1 MDRSSALFYLSYIIV
16 LCLVVVSGANSL
28 ILVSSPSF
36 LVKIFLKTEPMSM
49 MLRNPQR
56 RLWFDSQL
64 SQRQGGAG
72 PPDDRHEWEQVS
84 AWTPLC
90 LRVRA
95 KSLQLCLTLA
105 TPWTIV
111 HQAPLLHGISQARI
125 LKWVPMPPPGDL
137 SNPRMEPASPALQAA
152 NSGPPRCS
160 CWLLPWTLSGEL
172 VPAQPWSMLCFA
184 SVRFFYRADSGKIK
198 VGEPQGGIE
207 MPEGKCHW
215 HLFSSYQH
223 ISWGAL

>member
-16 LCLVVVSGANSL
+16 LCLVVVSGTNSTNSL

-49 MLRNPQR
+49 MPRNPQR

-90 LRVRA
+90 LHVRA

-111 HQAPLLHGISQARI
+111 HQAPLLPGISQARI

-152 NSGPPRCS
+152 NAGPPRCS
-160 CWLLPWTLSGEL
+160 CCSSRELSLESLSQLSPGACCVLLQLDSFTEQTVERSKWENLKGE
-172 VPAQPWSMLCFA
+172 
-184 SVRFFYRADSGKIK
+184 
-198 VGEPQGGIE
+198 
-207 MPEGKCHW
+207 
-215 HLFSSYQH
+215 
-223 ISWGAL
+223 

>member
-16 LCLVVVSGANSL
+16 LCLVVVSGTNSTNSL

-49 MLRNPQR
+49 MPRNPQR

-90 LRVRA
+90 LHVRA
-95 KSLQLCLTLA
+95 KSLQLCLTLCGPMNFSMPGFPSFA
-105 TPWTIV
+105 ILLGV
-111 HQAPLLHGISQARI
+111 HS
-125 LKWVPMPPPGDL
+125 
-137 SNPRMEPASPALQAA
+137 S
-152 NSGPPRCS
+152 
-160 CWLLPWTLSGEL
+160 
-172 VPAQPWSMLCFA
+172 
-184 SVRFFYRADSGKIK
+184 KIK
-198 VGEPQGGIE
+198 PHSQIS
-207 MPEGKCHW
+207 
-215 HLFSSYQH
+215 LIYFFSTFKS
-223 ISWGAL
+223 